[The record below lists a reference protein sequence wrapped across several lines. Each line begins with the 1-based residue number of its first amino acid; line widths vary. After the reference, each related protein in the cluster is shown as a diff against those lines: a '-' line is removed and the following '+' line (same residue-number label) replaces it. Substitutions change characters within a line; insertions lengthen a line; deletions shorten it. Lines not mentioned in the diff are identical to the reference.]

1 MNPSAKEYLDKI
13 LEKSPESLNE
23 LEVKFLRARRS
34 YLKPSQL
41 EEYKEV
47 LEVKEEVKVEEPKEV
62 KEEVKASESDAP
74 ESEASE
80 SDEALKAFQ
89 EEATKL
95 EVVFDKNTT
104 KDELIQLIKD
114 KKAK

>member
-13 LEKSPESLNE
+13 LEKSPEALKE
-23 LEVKFLRARRS
+23 PEVKFLRARRT
-34 YLKPSQL
+34 YLKKSQL

-47 LEVKEEVKVEEPKEV
+47 LE
-62 KEEVKASESDAP
+62 ASESDAP

-80 SDEALKAFQ
+80 SDEALLVFR

-95 EVVFDKNTT
+95 EVEFNENTT

>member
-13 LEKSPESLNE
+13 LEKGPESLNE
-23 LEVKFLRARRS
+23 PEKAFLRARRS
-34 YLKPSQL
+34 YLKPSQV

-47 LEVKEEVKVEEPKEV
+47 LNPVKEVKVEVKPEEAKTEV
-62 KEEVKASESDAP
+62 LVSSESD
-74 ESEASE
+74 
-80 SDEALKAFQ
+80 DALKAFR

-95 EVVFDKNTT
+95 EVEFDENTT